1 MTEVISVKFKNRGKS
16 YFFAPNGKTVKSG
29 EQVIVETSKG
39 LEIADCCR
47 GNHMVED
54 TAVVQ
59 PLRPV
64 VRIATRDDLRVAE
77 INKKREKE
85 AFEICQQKITEHGLD
100 MKLVDVECNF
110 EGNKTMFFF
119 TSDGRVD
126 FRELVKDLAGIFRN
140 RIELRQIGVRD
151 EAKMLGGLGI
161 CGRPFCCSRFIDEFQ
176 PVSTKMAK
184 MQSMSLNPSKISG
197 SCGRLM
203 CCLRYEQEA
212 YEDLVKSVPKQGAF
226 VETPAGYGTVTQ
238 VNLLRQLVK
247 VKLDGEGDDTV
258 RTYRSVEV
266 AAVPGGRPKDGETPP
281 SVLKYVPEPEEEDE
295 PENEWELPEL
305 LINGAPEEPAMQP
318 ESRGRSRRSRRS
330 GKKRGDSKAA
340 EEKKEPVASA
350 KSGTEEKK
358 SVKPKPRQRRGNGRK
373 PSAGGQ
379 AVKQE
384 ARPAERSEKPRQAQ
398 PDKEGAE
405 KKKNGSRRRYYHHG
419 KPKNKQGGEA
429 PRQ

>member
-1 MTEVISVKFKNRGKS
+1 MIEVISVKFKNRGKS
-16 YFFAPNGKTVKSG
+16 YYFAPNGKTVRTG

-39 LEIADCCR
+39 LEIADCAR

-54 TAVVQ
+54 TAVIQ

-64 VRIATRDDLRVAE
+64 VRVATKDDLRVAE
-77 INKKREKE
+77 INKQREKE
-85 AFEICQQKITEHGLD
+85 AYEICQKKIAEHGLD

-161 CGRPFCCSRFIDEFQ
+161 CGRPFCCSKFLNDFQ

-212 YEDLVKSVPKQGAF
+212 YEELVKNVPKQGAF
-226 VETPAGYGTVTQ
+226 VETPTGYGIVTQ

-247 VKLDGEGDDTV
+247 VKLDGEGEDTL
-258 RTYRSVEV
+258 RTFRAVEV
-266 AAVPGGRPKDGETPP
+266 ATVPGGRPKDGEPLP
-281 SVLKYVPEPEEEDE
+281 SVLKYVPAPEPEEEPEDE
-295 PENEWELPEL
+295 WAIPEL
-305 LINGAPEEPAMQP
+305 LISDTVEEKPEKP
-318 ESRGRSRRSRRS
+318 ENTKKNRNRRNRRGGRSRTKSE
-330 GKKRGDSKAA
+330 GEKPAA
-340 EEKKEPVASA
+340 QPKPKTEEEKQPVKA
-350 KSGTEEKK
+350 
-358 SVKPKPRQRRGNGRK
+358 KPKPKRG
-373 PSAGGQ
+373 GGN
-379 AVKQE
+379 
-384 ARPAERSEKPRQAQ
+384 KPRTGDKPKTESTPAQ
-398 PDKEGAE
+398 PKPQQKSAEPKEGGD
-405 KKKNGSRRRYYHHG
+405 KKRTSSRRRYYHRG
-419 KPKNKQGGEA
+419 KPKNRQGGE
-429 PRQ
+429 QKQ

>member
-16 YFFAPNGKTVKSG
+16 YYFAPNGKTVRTG

-39 LEIADCCR
+39 LEIADCAR

-54 TAVVQ
+54 TAVIQ

-64 VRIATRDDLRVAE
+64 VRVATKDDLRVAE
-77 INKKREKE
+77 INKQREKE
-85 AFEICQQKITEHGLD
+85 AYEICREKIAEHGLD

-161 CGRPFCCSRFIDEFQ
+161 CGRPFCCSKFLNDFQ

-212 YEDLVKSVPKQGAF
+212 YEELVKNVPKQGAF
-226 VETPAGYGTVTQ
+226 VETPTGYGIVTQ

-247 VKLDGEGDDTV
+247 VKLDGEGEDTL
-258 RTYRSVEV
+258 RTFRAVEV
-266 AAVPGGRPKDGETPP
+266 ATVPGGRPKDGEPLP
-281 SVLKYVPEPEEEDE
+281 SVLKYVPAPEPEEEPEDE
-295 PENEWELPEL
+295 WAIPEL
-305 LINGAPEEPAMQP
+305 LISDTVEEKPEKP
-318 ESRGRSRRSRRS
+318 ENTKKNRNRRNRRGGRSRTKSE
-330 GKKRGDSKAA
+330 GEKPAA
-340 EEKKEPVASA
+340 QPKPKTEEEKQPVKA
-350 KSGTEEKK
+350 
-358 SVKPKPRQRRGNGRK
+358 KPKPKRG
-373 PSAGGQ
+373 GGN
-379 AVKQE
+379 
-384 ARPAERSEKPRQAQ
+384 KPRTGDKPKTESTPAQ
-398 PDKEGAE
+398 PKPQQKSAEPKEGGD
-405 KKKNGSRRRYYHHG
+405 KKRTSSRRRYYHRG
-419 KPKNKQGGEA
+419 KPKNRQGGE
-429 PRQ
+429 QKQ

>member
-1 MTEVISVKFKNRGKS
+1 MTEVISVKFKNQGKS
-16 YFFAPNGKTVKSG
+16 YYFAPNGKTVRTG

-39 LEIADCCR
+39 LEIADCAR

-54 TAVVQ
+54 TAVIQ

-64 VRIATRDDLRVAE
+64 VRVATKDDLRVAE
-77 INKKREKE
+77 INKQREKE
-85 AFEICQQKITEHGLD
+85 AYEICRKKIVEHGLD

-161 CGRPFCCSRFIDEFQ
+161 CGRPFCCSKFLNDFQ

-212 YEDLVKSVPKQGAF
+212 YEELVKNVPKQGAF
-226 VETPAGYGTVTQ
+226 VETPTGYGIVTQ

-247 VKLDGEGDDTV
+247 VKLDGEGEDTL
-258 RTYRSVEV
+258 RTFRAVEV
-266 AAVPGGRPKDGETPP
+266 ATVPGGRPKDGEPLP
-281 SVLKYVPEPEEEDE
+281 SVLKYVPAPEPEEEPEDE
-295 PENEWELPEL
+295 WAIPEL
-305 LINGAPEEPAMQP
+305 LISDTVEEKPEKP
-318 ESRGRSRRSRRS
+318 ENTKKNRNRRNRRGGRSRTKSE
-330 GKKRGDSKAA
+330 GEKPAA
-340 EEKKEPVASA
+340 QPKLKTEEEKQPVKA
-350 KSGTEEKK
+350 
-358 SVKPKPRQRRGNGRK
+358 KPKPKRG
-373 PSAGGQ
+373 GGN
-379 AVKQE
+379 
-384 ARPAERSEKPRQAQ
+384 KPRTGDKPKTESTPAQ
-398 PDKEGAE
+398 PKPQQKSAEPKEGGD
-405 KKKNGSRRRYYHHG
+405 KKRTGSRRRYYHRG
-419 KPKNKQGGEA
+419 KPKNRQGGE
-429 PRQ
+429 QKQ